1 MFSIKKRI
9 FLVIVL
15 TVILI
20 GLAIGTTNIYIRDI
34 FLSWDSMNNE
44 IRLVD
49 KEYSKID
56 FQVRVLK
63 NILGRVDG
71 GQDVEEN
78 LLEAYERNHKELEN
92 ISRELIERNRNIISD
107 LDEIKGYLIFN
118 SLVSLEDLE
127 ENILKI
133 GESLNDIREYSLGLE
148 SIHGEDNLNTLALL
162 EAEYK
167 KINEEL
173 VETAKIIN
181 TINISRSNIVLK
193 ALNIIFASFFLII
206 LGLAFLINRLI
217 GFDFKYMNTALGLLN
232 DGIYDLERLPKFKV
246 KYTEEKNIKENVELI
261 FREEK
266 FLSEIKTILSGEY
279 ILDELVDRLLLIVKD
294 QMNTN
299 RIGVAFVDYDKGL
312 VIAEHGAFDYG
323 RALLGPGF
331 SVKLENTRLGK
342 LVESKESLITSS
354 INKDLEENPSSSS
367 LKLLKREGI
376 NSNMIIPLTAND
388 VVFGFL
394 FFSSR
399 NENNYRDKDLELG
412 TKIGQEI
419 SGILNTSYL
428 TKKMFITMVNSFAD
442 LVEKKDTETGNHIIR
457 MTEYSRT
464 IAEKLLDYEK
474 DSYRVNESFVNDIVY
489 YSSAHD
495 IGKVGIPDSILKKP
509 GKLTDE
515 ERTIME
521 THTTIGAEVLIKVRE
536 DLKIF
541 NREFFNVA
549 IDIAMSHHERW
560 DGSGYPNRLKGEEI
574 PLAARI
580 IAIADVFDALTSKRV
595 YKPGFSFEDSLEII
609 NQGSGSHFD
618 PNLVRIFNDSIEEI
632 RRIYTN
638 ERLKD

>member
-1 MFSIKKRI
+1 MLSIKKRI

-15 TVILI
+15 SVTLI
-20 GLAIGTTNIYIRDI
+20 GLALGGINIYVRDI
-34 FLSWDSMNNE
+34 LISWDSINSE
-44 IRLVD
+44 IRLIE
-49 KEYSKID
+49 KEYSQID
-56 FQVRVLK
+56 FKVRVLN
-63 NILGRVDG
+63 NILGRVSTT
-71 GQDVEEN
+71 QESVEV
-78 LLEAYERNHKELEN
+78 LLEPYERNHKNLLSIN
-92 ISRELIERNRNIISD
+92 KELIQRNKKILYQIE
-107 LDEIKGYLIFN
+107 EIKGYLLSRRLKDLDELENNMLEIAS
-118 SLVSLEDLE
+118 SLNNIQEYSLSLED
-127 ENILKI
+127 IF
-133 GESLNDIREYSLGLE
+133 
-148 SIHGEDNLNTLALL
+148 GEDNLYKLSLIDL
-162 EAEYK
+162 EYE

-173 VETAKIIN
+173 LETGNIIN
-181 TINISRSNIVLK
+181 TINTSRSSMVLSI
-193 ALNIIFASFFLII
+193 LNIIFASFFFII
-206 LGLAFLINRLI
+206 MGLAFLINRI
-217 GFDFKYMNTALGLLN
+217 IRTDIKYMDTALRLLN
-232 DGIYDLERLPKFKV
+232 DGIYDVEGLPKFKA
-246 KYTEEKNIKENVELI
+246 KYIEEKNIKENVEYI

-279 ILDELVDRLLLIVKD
+279 ILDELIDRLLLIVRDEMK
-294 QMNTN
+294 TN
-299 RIGVAFVDYDKGL
+299 RVGVAFVDYDQGL

-331 SVKLENTRLGK
+331 SVKLKNTRLGK
-342 LVESKESLITSS
+342 LVESKESLITTS

-376 NSNMIIPLTAND
+376 NSNMIIPLIAND

-394 FFSSR
+394 FFSSV
-399 NENNYRDKDLELG
+399 NENNYSDKDLELG

-464 IAEKLLDYEK
+464 IAEKLLDYEN

-560 DGSGYPNRLKGEEI
+560 DGSGYPNRLKGEDI
-574 PLAARI
+574 PLSARI

-618 PNLVRIFNDSIEEI
+618 PILVNIFNDSIEEI
-632 RRIYTN
+632 RRIYNN